1 MSITI
6 NLLPWRD
13 QQRERRTRR
22 FYYFLLIM
30 LLVGAALGWGIAK
43 FYAAHV
49 ATQQQR
55 NAFIESQARELGEDI
70 GDLSRYKTDAL
81 RVGEQLVL
89 FQTLQT
95 QRASTVELFNALAGS
110 VASGVVYQQVS
121 RSGAQVS
128 VEGLAASERQVS
140 DQLRRVADSKALGV
154 PSLSEVESD
163 AEGSGRQFRFDV
175 QQPSLAASA
184 PAEEQ
189 P

>member
-6 NLLPWRD
+6 NLLPWREE
-13 QQRERRTRR
+13 QRERRTRR
-22 FYYFLLIM
+22 FYHLMVVM
-30 LLVGAALGWGIAK
+30 LLVGAGLGWGIAK
-43 FYAAHV
+43 FYAAQV
-49 ATQQQR
+49 AAQQQR
-55 NAFIESQARELGEDI
+55 NAFIETQARELSEDI
-70 GDLSRYKTDAL
+70 GDLEGYQTDAL
-81 RVGEQLVL
+81 RLGEQLVL

-95 QRASTVELFNALAGS
+95 QRSSTVELFNALAGS

-128 VEGLAASERQVS
+128 VEGVAASERQVS
-140 DQLRRVADSKALGV
+140 EQLRRVADSAALGV

-175 QQPSLAASA
+175 AQPSLAT

>member
-6 NLLPWRD
+6 NLLPWRE

-22 FYYFLLIM
+22 FYHFMLLM
-30 LLVGAALGWGIAK
+30 LLVGAALGWGIVK
-43 FYAAHV
+43 FYSVQVAA
-49 ATQQQR
+49 QQQR
-55 NAFIESQARELGEDI
+55 NAFIETKARELTQDI
-70 GDLSRYKTDAL
+70 GDLQRYKTDAL
-81 RVGEQLVL
+81 RLGEQLVL

-128 VEGLAASERQVS
+128 AEGVAASERQVS
-140 DQLRRVADSKALGV
+140 EQLRQVADSQTFGV

-163 AEGSGRQFRFDV
+163 GEGGGRQFRFDV
-175 QQPSLAASA
+175 EQPSLTTSV
-184 PAEEQ
+184 EEQ